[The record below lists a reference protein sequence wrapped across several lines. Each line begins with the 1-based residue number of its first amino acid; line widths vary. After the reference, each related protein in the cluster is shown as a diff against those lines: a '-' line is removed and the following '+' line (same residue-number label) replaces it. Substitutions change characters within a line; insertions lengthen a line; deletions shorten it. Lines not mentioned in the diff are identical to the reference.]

1 MAAFNFIP
9 YMKSIAVSLKELQ
22 HTDND
27 KHFHRIQ
34 SLPGMEE
41 LLSNTN
47 FITGYQLLVLD
58 RKSGRLDDSSR
69 SDNLLDRKFN
79 TFYVVKAVEQGNYE
93 QLHTTLDACETI
105 VRKILSKMFYDK
117 RNNTN
122 GLYNLNR
129 SSVYYDAIG
138 PFGQNF
144 FGIMVSFS
152 LLNAA
157 GIIYNED
164 DWS

>member
-79 TFYVVKAVEQGNYE
+79 TFYVVKSVEQGNF
-93 QLHTTLDACETI
+93 DARQTAIEGCETI
-105 VRKILSKMFYDK
+105 VRKILSKLFKDK
-117 RNNTN
+117 WDNTA
-122 GLYNLNR
+122 GLHDLDR
-129 SSVYYDAIG
+129 SSVTYDTIG

-144 FGIMVSFS
+144 FGLMVTFS
-152 LLNAA
+152 LLNTA
-157 GIIYNED
+157 GISYDTD
-164 DWS
+164 DWA